1 MGRGKKRVEAGTG
14 NFNNIGGGTRFM
26 DNILYGVK
34 DPDYPLF
41 KHLNGVVIPEQ
52 GSDNFITTAHQGANS
67 AYSVDDAD
75 VCIDMSDELLCENGP
90 KARDQAWVVH
100 LDTVDGKQ
108 PNDPTT
114 VNTYRKLS
122 ATPTLF
128 KGQVYFP
135 IYEPPPG
142 TNPCDIG
149 MAYIC
154 VADDECGTNNSHL
167 LTKGGAKNA
176 RACKE
181 IRQGILSELVIFGDQ
196 LFANVAGPKE
206 DADTLYSI
214 LSAVGD
220 VTFKSQHWRE
230 SGF

>member
-1 MGRGKKRVEAGTG
+1 
-14 NFNNIGGGTRFM
+14 
-26 DNILYGVK
+26 
-34 DPDYPLF
+34 
-41 KHLNGVVIPEQ
+41 
-52 GSDNFITTAHQGANS
+52 
-67 AYSVDDAD
+67 
-75 VCIDMSDELLCENGP
+75 
-90 KARDQAWVVH
+90 
-100 LDTVDGKQ
+100 
-108 PNDPTT
+108 
-114 VNTYRKLS
+114 
-122 ATPTLF
+122 
-128 KGQVYFP
+128 
-135 IYEPPPG
+135 
-142 TNPCDIG
+142 

-167 LTKGGAKNA
+167 LTRGGTKNA
-176 RACKE
+176 RACKQ